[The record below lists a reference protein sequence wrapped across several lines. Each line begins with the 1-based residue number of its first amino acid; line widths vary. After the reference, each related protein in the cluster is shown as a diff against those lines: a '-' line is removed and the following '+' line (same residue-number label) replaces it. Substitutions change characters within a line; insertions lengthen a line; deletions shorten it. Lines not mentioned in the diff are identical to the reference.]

1 MAVSES
7 TRSSKAL
14 EGRGACLVV
23 AGAEVV
29 EEVVFGEEAGDEG
42 VGEREVVGG
51 DVSLEVVLE
60 RGGLS
65 WMVRPGAM
73 L

>member
-1 MAVSES
+1 M
-7 TRSSKAL
+7 
-14 EGRGACLVV
+14 VV
-23 AGAEVV
+23 AGAEVE
-29 EEVVFGEEAGDEG
+29 EEVVFGEEAGEEG